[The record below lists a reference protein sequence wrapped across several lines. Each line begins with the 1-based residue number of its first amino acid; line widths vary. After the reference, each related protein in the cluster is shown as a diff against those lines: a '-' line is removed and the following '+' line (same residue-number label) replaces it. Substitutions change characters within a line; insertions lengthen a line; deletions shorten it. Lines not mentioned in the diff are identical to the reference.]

1 MAVKMDNV
9 VTDCLEEVAT
19 MVNVIDLSD
28 IGAARE
34 DEKPKS
40 KGIHIAVI
48 EPGKDPYLK
57 KIAPDADGNYLG
69 AFQDEVGGLVEAYE
83 PPFGETPLLWVNEE
97 FLFNGSTP
105 NRAIY
110 ANKRMEGIGY
120 LSQFGDHSKA
130 VKAGELYGIL
140 CGTFIAVGYDRDEE
154 GNDKPRDI
162 TVEEWLDV
170 CAAFA
175 GIRSVLSGALE
186 VTGLQREHCTEHIK
200 VNLPGSKADESTG
213 NGEGVWVLVNK
224 PVKEDY
230 DADARGGFYFGILD
244 NDSCYWPGLN
254 HGAVIPFEM
263 RGDKRPWCLTNGFT
277 TVRSVKRSS
286 GSWTR
291 GDHAKRK
298 ASKLD
303 KGVFARAHRNG
314 RDRRKP
320 NRQANGFGSKR
331 NHFPEHSATKAVF
344 SSLRGNA

>member
-1 MAVKMDNV
+1 
-9 VTDCLEEVAT
+9 

-57 KIAPDADGNYLG
+57 KIAPDADGNYTS
-69 AFQDEVGGLVEAYE
+69 AFQDEVGGLIEAYE

-120 LSQFGDHSKA
+120 LSQFGDNSKP

-186 VTGLQREHCTEHIK
+186 KMRRAKI
-200 VNLPGSKADESTG
+200 G
-213 NGEGVWVLVNK
+213 NKYAAKKRKGPKYEGNSDSEPEGRRW
-224 PVKEDY
+224 E
-230 DADARGGFYFGILD
+230 D
-244 NDSCYWPGLN
+244 NDSREPGR
-254 HGAVIPFEM
+254 GAF
-263 RGDKRPWCLTNGFT
+263 RQ
-277 TVRSVKRSS
+277 
-286 GSWTR
+286 
-291 GDHAKRK
+291 
-298 ASKLD
+298 
-303 KGVFARAHRNG
+303 
-314 RDRRKP
+314 
-320 NRQANGFGSKR
+320 RQARFVG
-331 NHFPEHSATKAVF
+331 
-344 SSLRGNA
+344 

>member
-1 MAVKMDNV
+1 
-9 VTDCLEEVAT
+9 

-57 KIAPDADGNYLG
+57 KIAPDADGNYTS
-69 AFQDEVGGLVEAYE
+69 AFQDEVGGLIEAYE

-105 NRAIY
+105 NRAVY

-120 LSQFGDHSKA
+120 LSQFGDNSKP

-186 VTGLQREHCTEHIK
+186 VTGLQREHCTEYIK
-200 VNLPGSKADESTG
+200 VNLPASSEAYESG
-213 NGEGVWVLVNK
+213 NGEGVWVLVD
-224 PVKEDY
+224 PRTKEAHDS
-230 DADARGGFYFGILD
+230 DATGGVYFGILD
-244 NDSCYWPGLN
+244 NDSVYYPGLN
-254 HGAVIPFEM
+254 HGEPIPFEM
-263 RGDKRPWCLTNGFT
+263 RGDKRPVTPIAWLAEWQG
-277 TVRSVKRSS
+277 
-286 GSWTR
+286 
-291 GDHAKRK
+291 
-298 ASKLD
+298 
-303 KGVFARAHRNG
+303 
-314 RDRRKP
+314 
-320 NRQANGFGSKR
+320 
-331 NHFPEHSATKAVF
+331 
-344 SSLRGNA
+344 